1 MDKPTR
7 TPAIDHLAFN
17 LAICLATINDIKK
30 DAEETNAALAFCEL
44 AVSLPPA
51 WFTATE
57 REIVV
62 ALIKELYGN
71 PHDFINALSD
81 GSVSYYNHMIAKIR
95 AKGEEKAVDLEY
107 AVGQLM
113 EMHLAQYGAPM
124 I

>member
-1 MDKPTR
+1 MT
-7 TPAIDHLAFN
+7 HLMLCAALTFN

-62 ALIKELYGN
+62 ALIKELYGS
-71 PHDFINALSD
+71 PHDFIAALSG
-81 GSVSYYNHMIAKIR
+81 GSVSYYNHMIAKMR
-95 AKGEEKAVDLEY
+95 DRGEEKAVDLEE
-107 AVGQLM
+107 AVGKLM

>member
-1 MDKPTR
+1 MNKPTR

-17 LAICLATINDIKK
+17 LAICLATVNDTKK

-81 GSVSYYNHMIAKIR
+81 GSVSYYNHMIAKMR
-95 AKGEEKAVDLEY
+95 DMGEKKAVDLDD
-107 AVGQLM
+107 AVMGLM
-113 EMHLAQYGAPM
+113 EMHTAKFGAPVV
-124 I
+124 

>member
-7 TPAIDHLAFN
+7 IPAIDALALN
-17 LAICLATINDIKK
+17 LALCLAMVNDTKK

-62 ALIKELYGN
+62 ALIKELYGD
-71 PHDFINALSD
+71 PFKFINELSE
-81 GSVSYYNHMIAKIR
+81 GNISYYNHMIAKAR
-95 AKGEEKAVDLEY
+95 AKGEEKMVDLDE
-107 AVGQLM
+107 AVMRLT
-113 EMHLAQYGAPM
+113 EMHMEKFGAPM